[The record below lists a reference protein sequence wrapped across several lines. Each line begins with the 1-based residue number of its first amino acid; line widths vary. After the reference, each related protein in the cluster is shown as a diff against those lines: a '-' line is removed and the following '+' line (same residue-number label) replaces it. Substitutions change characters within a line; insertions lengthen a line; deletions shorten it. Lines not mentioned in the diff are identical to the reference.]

1 MANLKLALRNLLK
14 APFVSFVAVV
24 SLALGIGA
32 NAATFSLLHQILL
45 RPLPVQEPTQ
55 LVNLAAPGPKPGMQ
69 SSNDA
74 GDTDVVFSY
83 PMLRDLQSLEELQ
96 AVFTGIAGHRSFGAN
111 LAYNRQTLDGQGMLV
126 SGSYFPVLGLQ
137 PALGRL
143 LGPQDDQTF
152 GGHFV
157 VVLSHAYWQSRFAAS
172 TDVIGETLIVNG
184 QHMTIIGVAPQ
195 GFSGTTL
202 GSQPQIF
209 VPISMHGLMVP
220 QWNDRMVE
228 NRRAYWVYLFARR
241 GPGISME
248 QAQAAINVQYHA
260 IINEVEAPLQEGMS
274 EQTLAR
280 FKSKEIQI
288 EDGRRGQSSVHQDG
302 RAPVLLLFAV
312 TAVVL
317 LIACANIANL
327 LLARSA
333 SRTTEIAVRI
343 SLGANRLQLLRQ
355 LLVESCL
362 LAVLGGL
369 AGLIVA
375 RWTLGLIGSLLPA
388 EAIDTIQLG
397 LSPAVVTFVALLSF
411 ATGIFFG
418 LFPALHSIRPDLVLA
433 LREGSTQPS
442 SSRAASRFRSS
453 LATVQIAMSMALL
466 ISAGLFAKS
475 LLNVNRV
482 DIGVEV
488 DGLTLFSVSP
498 ELSGYSADDTRILFE
513 QIEDELAALP
523 GVTSVTASLVPII
536 SGSSWGSSVSVEGF
550 EAGPDTDRNSRFN
563 EVGPDYFRTLGIPLT
578 AGRDFTRADTLDA
591 AKVAI
596 VNDVFAKKFN
606 IEGDTVGKRM
616 QIGGGGE
623 LDIEIV
629 GLMPSTKYNRVKAET
644 PPIFLIP
651 YRQDEQL
658 GFLTFYIRSELPA
671 EQMFASIRGVI
682 RRLDA
687 NLPIEELKTMSE
699 QIRENVFLDRMIST
713 LTSAFAALAT
723 ILAAVGLY
731 GVLAYSVAQ
740 RTREIGLRM
749 ALGADTGRVRKMV
762 LASVGWMTLIGGVLG
777 LAAAIGLG
785 RVAQSLLFEVKAH
798 DPLVILYSTALL
810 VVIALAAGFIPALRA
825 SKIDPM
831 VALRYE

>member
-14 APFVSFVAVV
+14 TPFVSCVAIL

-32 NAATFSLLHQILL
+32 NAATFSLLYQILL
-45 RPLPVQEPTQ
+45 RPLPVQEPNQ

-83 PMLRDLQSLEELQ
+83 PMLRDLQELEELQ
-96 AVFTGIAGHRSFGAN
+96 SVFTGIAGHRSFGAN
-111 LAYNRQTLDGQGMLV
+111 LAHQGQTLDGQGMLV
-126 SGSYFPVLGLQ
+126 TGSYFPVLGLQ

-143 LGPQDDQTF
+143 LGPQDDQSF

-172 TDVIGETLIVNG
+172 TEVIGETLIVNG

-195 GFSGTTL
+195 GFYSTTL
-202 GSQPQIF
+202 GTRPEVF
-209 VPISMHGLMVP
+209 VPLSMHGLMVP

-241 GPGISME
+241 EAEVSMV
-248 QAQAAINVQYHA
+248 QAEAAINVPYRA
-260 IINEVEAPLQEGMS
+260 IINDVEAPLQEGMS
-274 EQTLAR
+274 EATMAR
-280 FKSKEIQI
+280 FTSKQI
-288 EDGRRGQSSVHQDG
+288 SLEDGRKGQSSVHQDG

-343 SLGANRLQLLRQ
+343 SLGANRLQLLKQ

-375 RWTLGLIGSLLPA
+375 RWTLGLIGSLLPG
-388 EAIDTIQLG
+388 EAVSTIQFG
-397 LSPAVVTFVALLSF
+397 LSPAIVTFVALISLG
-411 ATGIFFG
+411 TGIFFG

-433 LREGSTQPS
+433 LREGSTQPT
-442 SSRAASRFRSS
+442 SSRAAARFRSS

-475 LLNVNRV
+475 LLNVNQV
-482 DIGVEV
+482 DTGIEV

-498 ELSGYSADDTRILFE
+498 ELSSYSQDETRTLFE
-513 QIEDELAALP
+513 QLEDELAALP

-563 EVGPDYFRTLGIPLT
+563 EVGPDYFKTLGIPLT
-578 AGRDFTRADTLDA
+578 AGREFTRADTLGA

-596 VNDVFAKKFN
+596 VNDVFARKFN
-606 IEGDTVGKRM
+606 IDGDTIGRRM
-616 QIGGGGE
+616 QIGGGDE
-623 LDIEIV
+623 LDIEII

-658 GFLTFYIRSELPA
+658 GFLTFYIRSQLPA
-671 EQMFASIRGVI
+671 EQMFPAIREVV
-682 RRLDA
+682 RRLDP
-687 NLPIEELKTMSE
+687 NLPVEELKTMSE
-699 QIRENVFLDRMIST
+699 QIRDNVFLDRMIST
-713 LTSAFAALAT
+713 LTTAFAALAT

-731 GVLAYSVAQ
+731 GVLAYGVAQ

-749 ALGADTGRVRKMV
+749 ALGADTGRVRRMV
-762 LASVGWMTLIGGVLG
+762 LVRVGWMTLIGGVIG
-777 LAAAIGLG
+777 LIAAIGLG
-785 RVAQSLLFEVKAH
+785 RVAQSLLFEVEAH
-798 DPLVILYSTALL
+798 DPMVLCYSAALL
-810 VVIALAAGFIPALRA
+810 VVIALAAGLIPALRA

>member
-14 APFVSFVAVV
+14 APFVTSVAIV

-45 RPLPVQEPTQ
+45 RPLPVQEPAQ

-69 SSNDA
+69 SCNDA
-74 GDTDVVFSY
+74 GDCDVVFSY
-83 PMLRDLQSLEELQ
+83 PMFRDLRNLDEIQG
-96 AVFTGIAGHRSFGAN
+96 VFTGIAAHRSFGAN
-111 LAYNRQTLDGQGMLV
+111 LAYQGQTLDGQGMLV
-126 SGSYFPVLGLQ
+126 SGSYFPVLGIQ

-172 TDVIGETLIVNG
+172 TQVVGETLIVNG
-184 QHMTIIGVAPQ
+184 QHMTIIGVAPP

-202 GSQPQIF
+202 GSRPQVF

-228 NRRAYWVYLFARR
+228 NRRAYWVYLFARL
-241 GPGISME
+241 GSGVSME
-248 QAQAAINVQYHA
+248 QAQAAVNVQYHA

-274 EQTLAR
+274 EQTMVR

-327 LLARSA
+327 LLARAA

-343 SLGANRLQLLRQ
+343 SIGANRLQLLKQ

-388 EAIDTIQLG
+388 EAIATIQFG
-397 LSPAVVTFVALLSF
+397 LSPAVITFVVFLSF

-442 SSRAASRFRSS
+442 SSRAAARFRSS

-482 DIGVEV
+482 DVGVEV

-498 ELSGYSADDTRILFE
+498 ELSSYSLDETRTLFE

-550 EAGPDTDRNSRFN
+550 EAGPDTDRNSRYN
-563 EVGPDYFRTLGIPLT
+563 EVGPDYFRTLGIPLN
-578 AGRDFTRADTLDA
+578 AGREFTRADSIGA

-606 IEGDTVGKRM
+606 IDGDTVGRRM
-616 QIGGGGE
+616 QIGSGGE

-629 GLMPSTKYNRVKAET
+629 GLMASTKYNRVKAET
-644 PPIFLIP
+644 PPLFLIP

-682 RRLDA
+682 RRLDP
-687 NLPIEELKTMSE
+687 NLPVEELKAMSE

-713 LTSAFAALAT
+713 LTTAFAALAT

-749 ALGADTGRVRKMV
+749 ALGADTDRIRKMV
-762 LASVGWMTLIGGVLG
+762 LGQVGWMTLIGCAIG

-798 DPLVILYSTALL
+798 DPLVLLYSTALL
-810 VVIALAAGFIPALRA
+810 VAIALAAGFLPALRA
-825 SKIDPM
+825 AKIDPM
-831 VALRYE
+831 IALRYE